1 MTLPGPARLIASAI
15 HAVTAEYR
23 KLDAPPPVQPPAEPA
38 RQEINCTSAST
49 QQAWQRTHEAPA
61 AARAFG
67 FGKQD
72 GRG

>member
-1 MTLPGPARLIASAI
+1 MTLPTPARLIASAI
-15 HAVTAEYR
+15 HAVTSEYR
-23 KLDAPPPVQPPAEPA
+23 KLDAPPPAQPSSEPA

-49 QQAWQRTHEAPA
+49 QQAWQPTHRAPA

-72 GRG
+72 GNG